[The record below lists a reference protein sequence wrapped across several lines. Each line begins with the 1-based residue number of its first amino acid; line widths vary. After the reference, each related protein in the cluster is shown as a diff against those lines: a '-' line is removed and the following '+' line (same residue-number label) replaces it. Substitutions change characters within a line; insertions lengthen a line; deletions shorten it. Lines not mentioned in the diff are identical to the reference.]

1 MKSLDLAVERVPG
14 WSAARKADRAEVL
27 ALLGELLRDCERA
40 ARIWQEY
47 LDSPGAPGDVFSL
60 VTWMG
65 AARVKALHEVH
76 LDARQRVYRICELAD
91 PKLAR
96 LVLLEDD
103 LIEMAFR
110 GLKQGETGPEAAR
123 TAVEIMNGRATH
135 LRALADRIRST
146 PPRAGAAKGAARP
159 AARTGKKPAK
169 PVKKKTVAKKK
180 VKKKIESKNKKKPSE
195 KKGQKKAKK
204 R

>member
-1 MKSLDLAVERVPG
+1 MKSLDLAVERVLG
-14 WSAARKADRAEVL
+14 WSAARKAERAEVL
-27 ALLGELLRDCERA
+27 ALMGELLKDCERA
-40 ARIWQEY
+40 VRIWQEY

-96 LVLLEDD
+96 LVLLEED

-110 GLKQGETGPEAAR
+110 GLKPGETGPDAAR
-123 TAVEIMNGRATH
+123 SGVEIMNGRAAH

-146 PPRAGAAKGAARP
+146 PPRAGAAKGAPRP
-159 AARTGKKPAK
+159 AARTGNKPAK
-169 PVKKKTVAKKK
+169 PAKKNK
-180 VKKKIESKNKKKPSE
+180 VTKTKSK
-195 KKGQKKAKK
+195 KKAKK
-204 R
+204 KGETRKKKSKQKGKKR